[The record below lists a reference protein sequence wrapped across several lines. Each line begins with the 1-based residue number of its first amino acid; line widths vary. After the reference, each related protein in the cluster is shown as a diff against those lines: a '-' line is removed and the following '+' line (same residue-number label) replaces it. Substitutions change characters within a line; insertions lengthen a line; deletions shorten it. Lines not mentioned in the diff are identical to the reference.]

1 MKQHLSMRTISFLL
15 SHFIFFIQN
24 TNSQNQEDSYS
35 SQNSVTNFQPSVAV
49 VIGMLSVVFTLT
61 FVLLIYAKFCHR
73 QSHGSGA
80 AERTREWLVPSRTHA
95 SGTEKTVIESLPF
108 FRFSMLMGSREGLEC
123 AVCLSKFDDIEILRL
138 LPKCKHAFHVDCI
151 DHWLEKHSSCPL
163 CRQKVGRNDLSQM
176 AYSNSFRFLWN
187 QTESREESSLEVC
200 VQREEDHSGSSRSS
214 FEKGKNNEEDIIS
227 RPIKESTDSEDQN
240 KKTLHRFNHKI
251 VVSDAAVVIKNRW
264 SNASPSDIMS
274 LNSEM
279 INDLTSSRFTFPHSG
294 NDIPITNTQQEVGKF
309 ERKYSTSDSYKQ
321 NYENSGFD
329 SKAILNTN
337 NKRSMS
343 EIIVHPRSIELGD
356 VRDHT
361 SFVSKT
367 NTKEERMTRLW
378 LPIARKT
385 VHWLANRETKAPHTS
400 LQT

>member
-15 SHFIFFIQN
+15 FHFIFFIQN

-35 SQNSVTNFQPSVAV
+35 SQDSVTNFQPSVAV

-61 FVLLIYAKFCHR
+61 FVLLLYAKFCHR
-73 QSHGSGA
+73 QSPGSGA
-80 AERTREWLVPSRTHA
+80 AEQTRDWLVPSRTHA

-151 DHWLEKHSSCPL
+151 DNWLEKHSSCPL

-200 VQREEDHSGSSRSS
+200 VQREEDHSRSS
-214 FEKGKNNEEDIIS
+214 FEKGKNKEEDIIS
-227 RPIKESTDSEDQN
+227 RPIQESTDSEDQN
-240 KKTLHRFNHKI
+240 KLTLHRFNHKI
-251 VVSDAAVVIKNRW
+251 VVSDASVVIKNRW
-264 SNASPSDIMS
+264 SNVSPSDIMS

-279 INDLTSSRFTFPHSG
+279 INDVTSSRFTFPDSG
-294 NDIPITNTQQEVGKF
+294 NDIRITNTQQEMGKF

-321 NYENSGFD
+321 NYKNSGFD
-329 SKAILNTN
+329 SKAILNT

-343 EIIVHPRSIELGD
+343 EIIVHPRSIELGN

-361 SFVSKT
+361 SFVSET

-385 VHWLANRETKAPHTS
+385 MHSLANRETKAPHTS